1 MKKVVNPC
9 ICSTYYGDAQAYA
22 KITYEDGKLS
32 ICGVVGP
39 KSNGDCKGSAGQCVK
54 AIRNGRPGTDW
65 DEEMLQKFC
74 DIWDRWHL
82 NDMNPC
88 CEHQRELGWM
98 EKAREKVTLYHFRLK
113 REVRDAQKEAE
124 KAAIA
129 ALKAGKPFYPTKEQT
144 RVANLAY
151 SIVTSD
157 VYAPEEYEPKKPLY
171 SGDTGPTETKALGWL
186 RPEDHPEGLLCRP
199 CPVCGYKYGTS
210 WQKEGVPQEVIDWL
224 FSLPNTRVKPA
235 WV

>member
-1 MKKVVNPC
+1 MVD
-9 ICSTYYGDAQAYA
+9 GLRAFA
-22 KITYEDGKLS
+22 KIEYKNGKLS
-32 ICGVVGP
+32 ICGVIAP
-39 KSNGDCKGSAGQCVK
+39 MKNGNCKGSAGQCVDE
-54 AIRNGRPGTDW
+54 IRKGNPIDGWTD
-65 DEEMLQKFC
+65 EMLQKFC

-98 EKAREKVTLYHFRLK
+98 KKAKEKVTLYHFRLK
-113 REVRDAQKEAE
+113 REVCNAQKEAE

-144 RVANLAY
+144 RIANLAY

-171 SGDTGPTETKALGWL
+171 SGDTGSTETKALGWL
-186 RPEDHPEGLLCRP
+186 RPEEHPEGILGKP
-199 CPVCGYKYGTS
+199 CPICGYKYGSAWKT
-210 WQKEGVPQEVIDWL
+210 EEIPVEIINWL
-224 FSLPNTRVKPA
+224 FDLPNSTKNPA
-235 WV
+235 WI